1 MQSRCTACHQQPQHN
16 GHLCTPCATLLHHN
30 LAAAPGMAQEL
41 LVELTRQ
48 ARKAAGPSGRG
59 GGDGG
64 QPLPFDVTAS
74 VCLDRLRQALVE
86 GVAIVTYGEP
96 VDLDGVDV
104 PRLAGWLLA
113 RFGELQIRAAVG
125 EFALTLDAAL
135 KRAGRAID
143 TPPERVYIG
152 DCTCSRP
159 GQDPVRLLA
168 VRSAPDEQGRREERW
183 HQCPRCGTRFG
194 VEDKL
199 AELEERCRD
208 QLLTAKEAALLAG
221 VKPRLVRSWAERGRL
236 QGRGVNR
243 DGVAVYRF
251 GDVLGLRG

>member
-1 MQSRCTACHQQPQHN
+1 MDSLCTACRQQPQHN
-16 GHLCTPCATLLHHN
+16 GHLCRACTARLSLD
-30 LAAAPGMAQEL
+30 LAAVPSMQREL
-41 LVELTRQ
+41 VTELARQ
-48 ARKAAGPSGRG
+48 ARKASGPSGRG

-86 GVAIVTYGEP
+86 GVAIFTYGEP
-96 VDLDGVDV
+96 VDLDRVDAA
-104 PRLAGWLLA
+104 RMARWLSA
-113 RFGELQIRAAVG
+113 RFGELQVRAAVG
-125 EFALTLDAAL
+125 ELAIQLGDAL
-135 KRAGRAID
+135 KVARRAID

-152 DCTCSRP
+152 DCHCSRP

-168 VRSAPDEQGRREERW
+168 VRSAPDEAGRREERW

-194 VEDKL
+194 VEQKL
-199 AELEERCRD
+199 GELEERCRD

-236 QGRGVNR
+236 QDRGANR